1 MHLVGWLHFLISEK
15 WLIQETSYGTQ
26 KSTLFSSPELHA
38 LGLSSM
44 RAAQSFCCG
53 RVTTVAAQID
63 IANKMYNLEKDRQ
76 TPRNIHSSKTE
87 ARKNRN
93 YMNRPITSNEIKSV
107 IINSKQKSRTR
118 QLQRGILPNI

>member
-1 MHLVGWLHFLISEK
+1 
-15 WLIQETSYGTQ
+15 
-26 KSTLFSSPELHA
+26 
-38 LGLSSM
+38 M

-76 TPRNIHSSKTE
+76 TPGRYTLLRQ

-118 QLQRGILPNI
+118 